1 MNHPRAKF
9 IILMLVFVLTAS
21 PAIAAEYPS
30 KPISFVIPWPP
41 GGSTDVTGRALA
53 EAVKK
58 YLPQPV
64 IVENKAGGGGTVGPS
79 LVVSKPADGYTLCS
93 LPAVA
98 VAIAWHMGKLNFNP
112 IEDITRIIR
121 YTGYVYGIVVRAD
134 APWKSI
140 QEFVTYVKANPNKIT
155 YGSPGVGSAA
165 HLAME
170 EFSFLT
176 GIKMVHVPY
185 KGGAETNTA
194 LLGGHVDSVCD
205 STGWAPLVDS
215 GKFRLLA
222 TYGESRPPR
231 FSQAPTLREA
241 GYDVTFPSPL
251 EVVGPKGLPEQ
262 IVQKLHGAFKN
273 AMGDEEYQSVL
284 KKFDMPNLYLNPEDS
299 EKASRAEIKKIEG
312 IVQKLGLQKK

>member
-21 PAIAAEYPS
+21 LAIAAEYPS
-30 KPISFVIPWPP
+30 KPISFVVPWPP

-64 IVENKAGGGGTVGPS
+64 IVENKAGGGGTVGPI

>member
-1 MNHPRAKF
+1 
-9 IILMLVFVLTAS
+9 
-21 PAIAAEYPS
+21 
-30 KPISFVIPWPP
+30 
-41 GGSTDVTGRALA
+41 VTGRALA

-58 YLPQPV
+58 HLPEPM
-64 IVENKAGGGGTVGPS
+64 IVENKPGGGGTVGPS
-79 LVVSKPADGYTLCS
+79 LVVSKPPDGYTICS

-98 VAIAWHMGKLNFNP
+98 VAVAWHMGKLNFNP
-112 IEDITRIIR
+112 LEDVTRIIR

-134 APWKSI
+134 ASWKSI
-140 QEFVTYVKANPNKIT
+140 QDFVAYVKANPNKVT

-170 EFSFLT
+170 EFAFLT
-176 GIKMVHVPY
+176 GLKMVHVPY

-222 TYGESRPPR
+222 TYGQSRPPR
-231 FSQAPTLREA
+231 FSQAPTLKEA

-251 EVVGPKGLPEQ
+251 EVIGPKGLPDQ
-262 IVQKLHGAFKN
+262 IVQKLHGAFKK
-273 AMGDEEYQSVL
+273 AMGDEEYQAVL
-284 KKFDMPNLYLNPEDS
+284 KKFDMPNLYLGPADS
-299 EKASRAEIKKIEG
+299 EKASRAEIKQIG
-312 IVQKLGLQKK
+312 SIVQKLGLQRK

>member
-1 MNHPRAKF
+1 
-9 IILMLVFVLTAS
+9 
-21 PAIAAEYPS
+21 
-30 KPISFVIPWPP
+30 
-41 GGSTDVTGRALA
+41 
-53 EAVKK
+53 
-58 YLPQPV
+58 
-64 IVENKAGGGGTVGPS
+64 
-79 LVVSKPADGYTLCS
+79 
-93 LPAVA
+93 
-98 VAIAWHMGKLNFNP
+98 MGKLNFNP

-273 AMGDEEYQSVL
+273 AMGDDEYQAVL

-299 EKASRAEIKKIEG
+299 EKASRRGDKKDRKDRAKTGTAEE
-312 IVQKLGLQKK
+312 IVWPLHRRTPIRRKPQHLEMHF

>member
-112 IEDITRIIR
+112 IEDVTRIIR

-251 EVVGPKGLPEQ
+251 EVVGPRGCLSRLSRNFTGPLKMQ
-262 IVQKLHGAFKN
+262 WATKN
-273 AMGDEEYQSVL
+273 INRCS
-284 KKFDMPNLYLNPEDS
+284 KNLICLIS
-299 EKASRAEIKKIEG
+299 I
-312 IVQKLGLQKK
+312 

>member
-1 MNHPRAKF
+1 MNCSEVKF
-9 IILMLVFVLTAS
+9 VFLTLVFILIAS
-21 PAIAAEYPS
+21 PTVAAEYPS
-30 KPISFVIPWPP
+30 KPISFVIPWPA

-58 YLPQPV
+58 HLAQPV
-64 IVENKAGGGGTVGPS
+64 IVENKPGGGGTVGPS

-93 LPAVA
+93 LPSVAVA
-98 VAIAWHMGKLNFNP
+98 VAWHMGKLNFNP
-112 IEDITRIIR
+112 IEDVTRIIR
-121 YTGYVYGIVVRAD
+121 YTGYVYGIVVRTD

-140 QEFVTYVKANPNKIT
+140 QDFVTYVKANPNKIT

-170 EFSFLT
+170 EFAFLT

-194 LLGGHVDSVCD
+194 LLGGHVDTVCD

-222 TYGESRPPR
+222 TYGQSRPPR
-231 FSQAPTLREA
+231 FSQVPTLREA

-251 EVVGPKGLPEQ
+251 EVVGPKGLPGQ
-262 IVQKLHGAFKN
+262 IVQKLHEAFKN
-273 AMGDEEYQSVL
+273 AMGDGEYQAVL
-284 KKFDMPNLYLNPEDS
+284 KKFDMSNLYLSPEDS
-299 EKASRAEIKKIEG
+299 TKASLTEIIQIG
-312 IVQKLGLQKK
+312 RIVQKLGLQKK

>member
-1 MNHPRAKF
+1 MNWSEGKS
-9 IILMLVFVLTAS
+9 VFLAIAFLLIAS
-21 PAIAAEYPS
+21 PAVAAEYPA
-30 KPISFVIPWPP
+30 KPISFVIPWPA

-53 EAVKK
+53 AAVQKH
-58 YLPQPV
+58 LNQPV
-64 IVENKAGGGGTVGPS
+64 IVDNKPGGGGTVGPS
-79 LVVSKPADGYTLCS
+79 LVISKPADGYTLCS
-93 LPAVA
+93 LPSVA

-112 IEDITRIIR
+112 IEDVTRIIR
-121 YTGYVYGIVVRAD
+121 YTGYVYGIVVRDD

-170 EFSFLT
+170 EFAFLT
-176 GIKMVHVPY
+176 GMKMVHIPY

-194 LLGGHVDSVCD
+194 LLGGHVDAVCD

-222 TYGESRPPR
+222 TYGQSRPAR
-231 FSQAPTLREA
+231 FSQVPTLREA

-262 IVQKLHGAFKN
+262 IVQKLHAAFKN
-273 AMGDEEYQSVL
+273 AMGDDEYHAVL
-284 KKFDMPNLYLNPEDS
+284 KKFDMSNLYLGPEDS
-299 EKASRAEIKKIEG
+299 AKVSRTEMEQIG
-312 IVQKLGLQKK
+312 RIVQKLGLQKK